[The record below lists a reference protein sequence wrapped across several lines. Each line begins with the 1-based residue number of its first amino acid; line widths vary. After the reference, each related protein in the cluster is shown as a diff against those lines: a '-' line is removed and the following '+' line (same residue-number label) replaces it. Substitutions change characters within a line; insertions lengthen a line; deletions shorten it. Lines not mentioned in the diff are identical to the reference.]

1 MQWLIFTWGLYL
13 VPATILG
20 APVWFFGRKRVKWMW
35 IDFMVLVLP
44 YGICATIPPGLNN
57 IAILYTALFS
67 ALAAPI
73 APLIRVI
80 VRARINE
87 YRTSI
92 YSVSLVCG
100 ITLIICMLGPGFIYV
115 K

>member
-13 VPATILG
+13 VPATILVV
-20 APVWFFGRKRVKWMW
+20 PIWFFGRKRVKWMW

-44 YGICATIPPGLNN
+44 YGICTVIPPGLNN
-57 IAILYTALFS
+57 ITILYTALFS

-73 APLIRVI
+73 APLTRVI
-80 VRARINE
+80 VLHRINE

-92 YSVSLVCG
+92 YSVLLVCG
-100 ITLIICMLGPGFIYV
+100 ITSIICMLGPGFIRV